1 VTRVR
6 FGADRLAADPALLG
20 AARRVGLA
28 TNDAARTSHDAE
40 LRTRT
45 ALQSAG
51 VPLVRLFSPE
61 HGISAGAP
69 DGAAV
74 PDATDP
80 LTGLPVVSLY
90 GARVAPP
97 GESLADLDALLFD
110 VPDVGARFYTY
121 AWTLT
126 HLIDAC
132 ADAGIPIWVLDR
144 PNPVGG
150 GIDTVEGPVLEPAH
164 FSFLGRH
171 TLPIRHALT
180 LGELALLWRGE
191 RRPDADVRVIRCEG
205 WDRSRTWHR
214 TGLPFVPTSPAISN
228 ADAALLYSG
237 FAIFEATNVSI
248 GRGSPLSFRAVGAP
262 WLDTESLLERLA
274 PRRLPGLQARAD
286 GFTPATGWH
295 AGEHCHA
302 VRFDVVEP
310 DAVRPVAAGLACLAD
325 IVAVHRRDFAWRGY
339 PTAANP
345 SGAGHAER
353 LLGNSAVPRIIDAAP
368 ETVTDRI
375 IAEWVAAPG
384 WEERWRAVLQYS
396 G

>member
-6 FGADRLAADPALLG
+6 FGADRLAADPSLLG
-20 AARRVGLA
+20 AVRRVGLA

-61 HGISAGAP
+61 HGLHAGAP

-74 PDATDP
+74 PDTTDP

-90 GARVAPP
+90 GTQFAPP
-97 GESLADLDALLFD
+97 AESLDDIDALLFD

-126 HLIDAC
+126 HLVDAC
-132 ADAGIPIWVLDR
+132 ADAGIPLWTLDR
-144 PNPVGG
+144 PNPAGG
-150 GIDTVEGPVLEPAH
+150 RLDSVEGPLLEPAH

-180 LGELALLWRGE
+180 LGEVALLWRGE

-237 FAIFEATNVSI
+237 LAIFEATNVSI

-262 WLDTESLLERLA
+262 WLDAESLLERLA
-274 PRRLPGLQARAD
+274 ARQLPGLQARAD
-286 GFTPATGWH
+286 GFTPATGPH
-295 AGEHCHA
+295 AGERCNA

-325 IVAVHRRDFAWRGY
+325 IVAAHRRDFAWRGY

-353 LLGNSAVPRIIDAAP
+353 LLGNSRVPCMIDAAP

-384 WEERWRAVLQYS
+384 WEERWRAVLQYDE
-396 G
+396 

>member
-1 VTRVR
+1 MSVR

-40 LRTRT
+40 CRSRT

-61 HGISAGAP
+61 HGLLAGAP

-74 PDATDP
+74 ADTTDP

-90 GARVAPP
+90 GTRFAPP
-97 GESLADLDALLFD
+97 AEALVDIDALLFD

-132 ADAGIPIWVLDR
+132 ADTGVPLWVLDR

-150 GIDTVEGPVLEPAH
+150 RLDRVEGPLLEPAH

-171 TLPIRHALT
+171 TLPVRHALT
-180 LGELALLWRGE
+180 LGELALLWRDE

-205 WDRSRTWHR
+205 WDRSGTWHR

-237 FAIFEATNVSI
+237 LAVFEATNLSV

-262 WLDTESLLERLA
+262 WLDTWALLDRLA
-274 PRRLPGLQARAD
+274 ARRLPGLEARAD
-286 GFTPATGWH
+286 SFTPAIGWH
-295 AGEHCHA
+295 AGERCAA
-302 VRFDVVEP
+302 VRFDVVAP
-310 DAVRPVAAGLACLAD
+310 DAVQPVAAGLACLAD
-325 IVAVHRRDFAWRGY
+325 IVAVHRRDFAWCGY

-353 LLGNSAVPRIIDAAP
+353 LLGNSRVPAVISAAP
-368 ETVTDRI
+368 ETVTDSI
-375 IAEWVAAPG
+375 IAEWVTTPG
-384 WEERWRAVLQYS
+384 WDERWRAVLLY
-396 G
+396 GE